1 MVKKS
6 EKNVCLRLS
15 FLSTN
20 SFATSA
26 KFMLSRI
33 FLWTCTNVRACSQL
47 FPIVYKKTDERYIE
61 WQWVTTNDNEWQRMT
76 MSDSEWQRVTT
87 SGTTSDNEW
96 QRMVQRVTTNDNEWQ
111 QMTVSDSKWKRVI
124 QRVTTNGNDWQQMTM
139 SDNEWQ
145 KVVQRVKMALL
156 LQRMDDCNFSYN
168 KNRYS
173 TSRDGW
179 LILQSLNRVPLT
191 SSKKVAGVNK

>member
-87 SGTTSDNEW
+87 SGTTSGNEW
-96 QRMVQRVTTNDNEWQ
+96 QRMAMNDNKWQRVKTSDSEWQRVTKNESEWQ
-111 QMTVSDSKWKRVI
+111 RMIKRI
-124 QRVTTNGNDWQQMTM
+124 KTN
-139 SDNEWQ
+139 E
-145 KVVQRVKMALL
+145 
-156 LQRMDDCNFSYN
+156 N
-168 KNRYS
+168 K
-173 TSRDGW
+173 
-179 LILQSLNRVPLT
+179 
-191 SSKKVAGVNK
+191 